1 MTPFAALICLFF
13 RTERCTYLYM
23 VYPQNKDNNHM
34 QQLMTIR
41 PSSACSFHFVKIVI
55 GMFFGLIIYSS
66 LQFFSIF
73 LFKASWNKNLVPL
86 NYGQY
91 VHQFITMSITRI
103 LLPLSSYVLTLENNK
118 KIIGFHA
125 ILCDALRITCSKTVQ
140 ILKLNIEKGHFLKKS
155 K

>member
-1 MTPFAALICLFF
+1 MTSFAALICLFF

-55 GMFFGLIIYSS
+55 GMFFGLIINSS

-103 LLPLSSYVLTLENNK
+103 HLPLSSYVLTLENNK
-118 KIIGFHA
+118 ISLDFMQFYMMHWE
-125 ILCDALRITCSKTVQ
+125 LPVQ
-140 ILKLNIEKGHFLKKS
+140 RQCRF
-155 K
+155 